1 MKQKGS
7 RAALGMLLMCMVA
20 VGAAWGAPQRFFFRY
35 DDGKPGQSGGLIRV
49 YEGEIDPVEGTVYV
63 YATFEMGPANPIDYV
78 NGLPEWWPEAAGVPA
93 GGAERTAAEE
103 DDDMD
108 GFVMKE
114 HHPPAPERDGRP
126 QFLETVTLGHDA
138 DGEFTPVVRFGLAD
152 DGRAQEQAMVCPWVS
167 DGYID
172 YFAGYARPNTP
183 YDFKLRLDLVNKHMS
198 AWVSG
203 RGDDDWFLLAEDV
216 ALTTNAQQINSVQ
229 AELYPDAPV
238 IESLMVRSK
247 PWAPAERVQ
256 VHPLGK
262 KERVVGPGRGF
273 TFQSL
278 RSTWRQPGKHVT
290 IARVPGHHHGFPD
303 VVQAGPNHLVCA
315 WRDGSHTGGGGDL
328 SVAHSYDSGQTWS
341 ERQPVYQ
348 GGLGGANCPRLQKL
362 NDGSLLMCSAIG
374 GYKKVALWRSTD
386 EGHTWSDPLLLDPVA
401 AGGKPKIWV
410 PSHILELPDG
420 SWLVQAGWVSEG
432 EAGAEC
438 LQFYRSPDRGKTWHF
453 VSELRVDPY
462 NLSESSLMQL
472 PDGRLLIYSREA
484 RSDFLPAIK
493 AYSEDGGKTWDV
505 HELAFPMSSRISAI
519 LLSDGRAM
527 VTYRSQIGRAALRA
541 WIGDP
546 DDSTPCQPTGGHFN
560 DRYTVGL
567 KDSALHIDNDGM
579 RGQFT
584 KYNLRAPDTSESTVD
599 VTVEVQVVANHG
611 RAATLSVP
619 FAGKLRLFPDHVEMA
634 HDPTLR
640 VEVTPGESHTYQII
654 SRVGNMKLYVDG
666 ELALDTDKAD
676 SQLRRWG
683 SPFSRIL
690 SPYDL
695 SFGNE
700 ARGINATDEE
710 VPRTMP
716 DVYMRHITPEVTGYS
731 IWRRVEAILDD
742 PQTGR
747 RAMSWS
753 AEEDGFPDQYQLD
766 HIIEVEASVSGH
778 EQGYSGLIELDD
790 GRVFVVHYTDDTA
803 PVSRPNPYNMG
814 VPWIR
819 GTFLLPEDLPPVGA
833 Q

>member
-1 MKQKGS
+1 MKRHKTMLTWEVFIV
-7 RAALGMLLMCMVA
+7 ALLASGTV
-20 VGAAWGAPQRFFFRY
+20 WGASPQLSLRY
-35 DDGKPGQSGGLIRV
+35 DEAAPADAAEAVRI
-49 YEGEIDPVEGTVYV
+49 YEAEVPPVAGTVYV
-63 YATFEMGPANPIDYV
+63 YATIQMGPVNPINYV
-78 NGLPEWWPEAAGVPA
+78 DGLPEWRPESTPAPA
-93 GGAERTAAEE
+93 GADQGAGAEE
-103 DDDMD
+103 DDGMG
-108 GFVMKE
+108 GFIMKE
-114 HHPPAPERDGRP
+114 HHPPAPGREGRP
-126 QFLETVTLGHDA
+126 QFLETVTLGHNT
-138 DGEFTPVVRFGLAD
+138 DGQFIPVVRFGLAD
-152 DGRAQEQAMVCPWVS
+152 DGRAQEQAMVCPWLS

-172 YFAGYARPNTP
+172 YFGGYARPHTP
-183 YDFKLRLDLVNKHMS
+183 YDFKLRLDLDNKRMS
-198 AWVSG
+198 AWISG

-216 ALTTNAQQINSVQ
+216 ALTTNAAQIDRAQV
-229 AELYPDAPV
+229 EMYPGGPPV
-238 IESLMVRSK
+238 EQLMVRSK

-256 VHPLGK
+256 LHPLA
-262 KERVVGPGRGF
+262 KEDCVVGRGRGF

-303 VVQAGPNHLVCA
+303 VVRAGPNHLVCA
-315 WRDGSHTGGGGDL
+315 WRDGSHTGGGGDM
-328 SVAHSYDSGQTWS
+328 SVAHSYDLGQTWS
-341 ERQPVYQ
+341 ERQPVYH
-348 GGLGGANCPRLQKL
+348 GSANCPRIQKL
-362 NDGSLLMCSAIG
+362 NDGSLLMCSAVG

-567 KDSALHIDNDGM
+567 KDGALHIYNDGM

-599 VTVEVQVVANHG
+599 VTAEVQVVANHG

-619 FAGKLRLFPDHVEMA
+619 FAGKFRLFPDHVEMA

-683 SPFSRIL
+683 SPFSRML

-700 ARGINATDEE
+700 ARGINATDAE
-710 VPRTMP
+710 VARTMP

-747 RAMSWS
+747 RALSWS

-790 GRVFVVHYTDDTA
+790 GRIFVVHYTDDTA
-803 PVSRPNPYNMG
+803 PVSRPNPHNMG

-819 GTFLLPEDLPPVGA
+819 GTFLEPSDLPPVGD
-833 Q
+833 